1 MPNTESLPA
10 RPPGATIMMPPSS
23 LLASW
28 TTSAE
33 YGRLIRVAAV
43 LFCATLIAATAQVS
57 VPLSW
62 TPVPLTLQPT
72 IGLLSA
78 AVLGAR
84 LGSAC
89 LGVYLVAGM
98 AGLPVF
104 AWSPGLAPGIGRL
117 LGPTG
122 GYLVAY
128 PIAAYLVGRLAERG
142 MDRRYLTAVGA
153 MLAGLGVIYLGG
165 AAWLAVLG
173 APTGQ
178 AGTAVALGVY
188 PFIVADIVKLALA
201 APFLPSLRRFTLGR

>member
-1 MPNTESLPA
+1 MANMEIL
-10 RPPGATIMMPPSS
+10 RPRLSGATMLPLSS
-23 LLASW
+23 PLLASW
-28 TTSAE
+28 TASVE
-33 YGRLIRVAAV
+33 HRRLVRIAAV

-57 VPLSW
+57 IPLSW

-72 IGLLSA
+72 IVLLSA
-78 AVLGAR
+78 TVLGAR

-122 GYLVAY
+122 GYLLAY
-128 PIAAYLVGRLAERG
+128 PVAAYLVGRLAERG

-153 MLAGLGVIYLGG
+153 MLVGLGVIYLGG

-173 APTGQ
+173 APAGQ
-178 AGTAVALGVY
+178 SGIAAALGVY
-188 PFIVADIVKLALA
+188 PFIVADVVKLALA
-201 APFLPSLRRFTLGR
+201 APLLPSLRRFTVGR